1 MARYLLRSN
10 SPRVLLVRSRSRSPS
25 LETLTPAGR
34 IAGQRLVRRY
44 QAKARRHWKEIFASF
59 VLIACC
65 VMVVTFIIG
74 WNRKLGSGK
83 KPFRGSR
90 QRGTFGLPD
99 PTQAQNPEN
108 TEEQDVYR
116 PVQQAAPQTVVTKHR
131 KAALTANDVQP
142 TTAAKHQPD
151 APASQDIK
159 TSKVTVSALTDSRVE
174 CATLLCKN
182 LKDWLHKTV
191 ARQAD
196 PCKER
201 NTFVCD
207 PSVSFAG
214 FSTPFAKRTVLAKA
228 FGGDD
233 ITKKQQHTFSGE
245 DGERRLLKS
254 CLEYAESPDEGV
266 EDIAAFMSHFQLD
279 LRHMVDDP
287 AEDPLDRMMELSL
300 DYGIDSPVSFSRK
313 YNVTGEASAPFV
325 FEITLNP
332 EVKEFLNGVES
343 LDDEEVEDL
352 YDLLLARYAL
362 LNDSDV
368 TKQLI
373 DADDDI
379 ADLIKHTKNSAQP
392 DRMSIANLAETTT
405 VRTDRWRQLFARFGH
420 SEAAVYEHVAA
431 DEQAVAFLAY
441 RSQSGGKLGM
451 RRVLAWHVL
460 RYLVGP
466 KADFLSELNRT
477 RAAGDILEDDIFIA
491 SPERKCGGLVS
502 KVSGVAYRALDI
514 LEGTDVVPV
523 QTIVDVTRLMAEFQD
538 AISSVFTLPKG
549 QTGNLSAVAVASQTN
564 HVPLFAGRMH
574 GRSHPGN
581 LFTAFDGLS
590 ENASGLTEDLATGGR
605 SFPLAWLRRLRAW
618 HSLPPL
624 VQALLPAMASV
635 AKVAQPAALFRPPY
649 YDVTAPPAY
658 NFAALGQIIA
668 QAMAH
673 ELVNRRGEE
682 EETDARWQ
690 RLWERTDAV
699 DADSVYCMRAAFNKN
714 GTWRQTRVDEKELAG
729 RAALD
734 EALGTKIAIMA
745 FLSARREGTAGQN
758 GPMMVLPGVEL
769 SSKQF
774 FFVMHCALSC
784 ARAGSGADAV
794 RTLPPTDQR
803 CMVVY
808 NTRKQAMDKP
818 CGQLGGR
825 EIPNECRYI

>member
-1 MARYLLRSN
+1 DF
-10 SPRVLLVRSRSRSPS
+10 
-25 LETLTPAGR
+25 
-34 IAGQRLVRRY
+34 RLVRPHRLL
-44 QAKARRHWKEIFASF
+44 RHGRHIHHRLESEVGTGSAFHPAAAQR
-59 VLIACC
+59 LQ
-65 VMVVTFIIG
+65 
-74 WNRKLGSGK
+74 RELGSGK

-90 QRGTFGLPD
+90 QRGTFGLPE

-151 APASQDIK
+151 TPASQDIK

-368 TKQLI
+368 TKQLV
-373 DADDDI
+373 DADDD
-379 ADLIKHTKNSAQP
+379 N
-392 DRMSIANLAETTT
+392 
-405 VRTDRWRQLFARFGH
+405 RWRQLFARFGR

-477 RAAGDILEDDIFIA
+477 RAAGDILEDDIFVA

-590 ENASGLTEDLATGGR
+590 E
-605 SFPLAWLRRLRAW
+605 
-618 HSLPPL
+618 
-624 VQALLPAMASV
+624 
-635 AKVAQPAALFRPPY
+635 
-649 YDVTAPPAY
+649 
-658 NFAALGQIIA
+658 
-668 QAMAH
+668 
-673 ELVNRRGEE
+673 
-682 EETDARWQ
+682 
-690 RLWERTDAV
+690 
-699 DADSVYCMRAAFNKN
+699 
-714 GTWRQTRVDEKELAG
+714 
-729 RAALD
+729 
-734 EALGTKIAIMA
+734 
-745 FLSARREGTAGQN
+745 
-758 GPMMVLPGVEL
+758 
-769 SSKQF
+769 
-774 FFVMHCALSC
+774 
-784 ARAGSGADAV
+784 
-794 RTLPPTDQR
+794 
-803 CMVVY
+803 
-808 NTRKQAMDKP
+808 
-818 CGQLGGR
+818 
-825 EIPNECRYI
+825 